1 LQISMKSSEEFE
13 VGLFSQDA
21 NQERL
26 ADEKLERFQR
36 AACGKTQTQSDRPRL
51 VKPEA
56 DIAPA

>member
-1 LQISMKSSEEFE
+1 MKSSEEFE
-13 VGLFSQDA
+13 AGLFSQDA

>member
-1 LQISMKSSEEFE
+1 MKSSEEFE

-21 NQERL
+21 HKDRL
-26 ADEKLERFQR
+26 ADEKLERYQR
-36 AACGKTQTQSDRPRL
+36 DARGHTQTQSDPPRL